1 MPEFIKAVE
10 LKKKYQVKGRFYD
23 LAKGKS
29 VTKCRSLLTITDTT
43 LSNKKKL
50 LVVMLNPGSS
60 RPLDSE
66 YVESQIP
73 ASQINRLEHVSLI
86 DTKPDTTQYQ
96 IMRVMNEFKY
106 SYADVINLYDVRE
119 PKSGILFQNAKK
131 GRIPLE
137 ASIFSD
143 ARQSELNSLFAASPV
158 VVLAWGN
165 ARQIAETEK
174 NALEKVSQLTDKSFL
189 VRGRDNII
197 CHPSP
202 QMHSFKLKWLDDI
215 YAQLKTGK

>member
-1 MPEFIKAVE
+1 MQRRDF
-10 LKKKYQVKGRFYD
+10 
-23 LAKGKS
+23 
-29 VTKCRSLLTITDTT
+29 
-43 LSNKKKL
+43 LS
-50 LVVMLNPGSS
+50 LVVAGGAASLTA
-60 RPLDSE
+60 
-66 YVESQIP
+66 P
-73 ASQINRLEHVSLI
+73 AS
-86 DTKPDTTQYQ
+86 P
-96 IMRVMNEFKY
+96 
-106 SYADVINLYDVRE
+106 
-119 PKSGILFQNAKK
+119 
-131 GRIPLE
+131 
-137 ASIFSD
+137 
-143 ARQSELNSLFAASPV
+143 SLFAASPV